1 MMKNKIKKAY
11 KLLNHPDHK
20 QFFDFVRYDSIEKDF
35 NSGMIILKEENEK
48 LVGFCSLHLYK
59 VKSKKYKCEKGDI
72 RIKQIVIL
80 PKKKGTG
87 FASIFF
93 KEVENECKKRGAISL
108 VLSVETNNLRAISFY
123 KKMGMTSVN
132 KGSWNRHGKQ
142 QQHIIFKKQIQN
154 DTKNFIW
161 NYI

>member
-80 PKKKGTG
+80 PKKKEQD
-87 FASIFF
+87 SQVFF
-93 KEVENECKKRGAISL
+93 LKR
-108 VLSVETNNLRAISFY
+108 
-123 KKMGMTSVN
+123 
-132 KGSWNRHGKQ
+132 
-142 QQHIIFKKQIQN
+142 
-154 DTKNFIW
+154 
-161 NYI
+161 